1 MRFSALA
8 LPVLLAGCL
17 IRDYARGLSA
27 FEGERWDTAAE
38 NFERALVDSDMKPE
52 QLARAAGL
60 LFEAYER
67 LDRWDDARRALERGA
82 DVLLAD
88 YRILDMSPAERAK
101 IPAPV
106 LFRYHWRVGRGALI
120 GLDKTLTAPLRAKK
134 VEIAELHFRR
144 GLEIQTTTQLGQL
157 LRGELLAELLEA
169 LAAVGRRSGQDLAE
183 AERIAAGVG
192 GRAADLKARLEK
204 LR

>member
-8 LPVLLAGCL
+8 LPCLLAGCL
-17 IRDYARGLSA
+17 IRDYARGLGA
-27 FEGERWDTAAE
+27 FEEERWAEAAE
-38 NFERALVDSDMKPE
+38 NFERALVDSDMKAE

-60 LFEAYER
+60 LFEAYDR
-67 LDRWDDARRALERGA
+67 LGRWDDARRALDRGA

-88 YRILDMSPAERAK
+88 YRILDMSPAERTK

-106 LFRYHWRVGRGALI
+106 LFRYHWRVSRGALI
-120 GLDKTLTAPLRAKK
+120 GLDKTLTASLRAKK

-144 GLEIQTTTQLGQL
+144 GLEVRTTTPLGQL

-169 LAAVGRRSGQDLAE
+169 FNAAGRRSETDLAE
-183 AERIAAGVG
+183 ADQIAAGLG
-192 GRAADLKARLEK
+192 ERGAALRVRLDK